1 MVKGMCAS
9 PRVLASE
16 VPLLLLL
23 FFRIFFFF
31 LAFEFC
37 QGVRHHRKEEKN
49 SRVKRRFLDSGER
62 ERSEEHREA
71 GLRLQNVT
79 AGSYY

>member
-16 VPLLLLL
+16 VPLLLLA
-23 FFRIFFFF
+23 FFVFFVFF
-31 LAFEFC
+31 AFEFC

-49 SRVKRRFLDSGER
+49 
-62 ERSEEHREA
+62 
-71 GLRLQNVT
+71 
-79 AGSYY
+79 